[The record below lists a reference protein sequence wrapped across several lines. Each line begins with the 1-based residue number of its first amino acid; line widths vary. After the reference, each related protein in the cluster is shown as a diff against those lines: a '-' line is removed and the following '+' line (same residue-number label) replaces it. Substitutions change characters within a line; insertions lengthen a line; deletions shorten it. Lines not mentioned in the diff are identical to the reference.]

1 MQYRQIGTT
10 GLSAS
15 IIGMGTEWLDRQ
27 PYTQVERT
35 IHAALD
41 AGINIMDLFMP
52 GEEVRRNIGRA
63 LKGRRDQVMLQGH
76 ICSVDLNEQYDI
88 SRDPAVCT
96 RYFENLLRF
105 LDTDYIDLGM
115 MFFMDSEE
123 ALTQVQEN
131 GIYEYMCGLKQK
143 GVVRAIGASSHNPP
157 IARKL
162 VEAGMIDVLMFSI
175 NAAFDMTGSGTHVLD
190 TLKNDFSGQDYAG
203 VNPERLALYQ
213 LCAQRGVGITVM
225 KPLGA
230 GKLLSPE
237 HSPFAQPMTVGQCIH
252 YALTRPAVA
261 SVMVGCRSPEQVQD
275 AVAYLNLTEAEKDY
289 THALQ
294 GERSSMQGSCVY
306 CNHCRPC
313 PVNIDIA
320 TVHKYLDIARLD
332 SGNIPPSVR
341 RHYQALDAGG
351 ADCLACGEC
360 EARCPFGVAVAAN
373 MEEAAQLLG

>member
-1 MQYRQIGTT
+1 MQYRQIGNT

-27 PYTQVERT
+27 PYAQVERT
-35 IHAALD
+35 IHSAID

-63 LKGRRDQVMLQGH
+63 LKGRRAQVMLQGH

-88 SRDPAVCT
+88 SRDLAVCT

-115 MFFMDSEE
+115 MFFMDTEE
-123 ALTQVQEN
+123 ALAQVQEN
-131 GIYEYMCGLKQK
+131 GIFEYMCDLKRR
-143 GVVRAIGASSHNPP
+143 GVVRAIGASSHNPA

-175 NAAFDMTGSGTHVLD
+175 NAAFDMTGTGTHVLD

-213 LCAQRGVGITVM
+213 LCAQQGVGITVM

-237 HSPFAQPMTVGQCIH
+237 HSPFSQPMTVGQCIH

-261 SVMVGCRSPEQVQD
+261 SVMVGCRSPEQVQE
-275 AVAYLNLTEAEKDY
+275 AVAYLALSDADKDY
-289 THALQ
+289 THALK

-306 CNHCRPC
+306 CNHCQPC
-313 PVNIDIA
+313 PAGLDVGLIN
-320 TVHKYLDIARLD
+320 KYYDLARAGDALAAE
-332 SGNIPPSVR
+332 
-341 RHYQALDAGG
+341 HYRNLSLG
-351 ADCLACGEC
+351 ADACISCGHC
-360 EARCPFGVAVAAN
+360 DRRCPFHVSQSARMREIASYFRQA
-373 MEEAAQLLG
+373 